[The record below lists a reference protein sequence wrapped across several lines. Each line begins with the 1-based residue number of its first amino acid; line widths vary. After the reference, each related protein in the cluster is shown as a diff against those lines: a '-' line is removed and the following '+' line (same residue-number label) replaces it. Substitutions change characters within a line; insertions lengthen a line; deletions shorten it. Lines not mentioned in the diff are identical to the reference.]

1 MVKINPSV
9 SLSESAKPA
18 SSGSRPVGESTFRQV
33 LDQVRSPSVKK
44 VNNSQPTAGTESI
57 LPTGALHHPL
67 LAQAELVV
75 STMETYRLDLLN
87 PEKTL
92 KDLEETLKQLN
103 RQVEDLRHDSETC
116 STLQNLV
123 QGIAVAAE
131 VERIKFERGDY
142 LD

>member
-1 MVKINPSV
+1 
-9 SLSESAKPA
+9 
-18 SSGSRPVGESTFRQV
+18 
-33 LDQVRSPSVKK
+33 
-44 VNNSQPTAGTESI
+44 